1 MNSYVFAIVCVIAVS
16 VLCLF
21 RRTHYKVV
29 QLITSVPDL
38 KEEAEKI
45 NAENISVPRN
55 QNKIAP
61 PKPLYERKQ
70 YTYPYDSHDTF
81 YYDVLKTDKARKD
94 TAFVLVCFM
103 GGHSKSACI
112 RRAAQRFSDDGY
124 PVYILIP
131 RGMQGLRLDPAQ
143 KKFRSEGYDT
153 EDLNTLVNELIP
165 ENNVI
170 ISGYSLGGFTLGHY
184 LTSKNSDISKVRK
197 AIFCFVEHDPS
208 NTVRM
213 PLRAR
218 KMLATQSIKYVRE
231 NVPYFLAHGV
241 TQEEL
246 DEIFK
251 VGTVDHYD
259 QLIWCKRHNLASVYD
274 YYDMVSL
281 VKRIPQLSVPSLF
294 FNVADDQIAGKYLP
308 LAEFRSN

>member
-1 MNSYVFAIVCVIAVS
+1 MNPYVVAILCVIAVS
-16 VLCLF
+16 IVCMRR
-21 RRTHYKVV
+21 RRTYKVV
-29 QLITSVPDL
+29 QMITSVQGL
-38 KEEAEKI
+38 ETEVKKI
-45 NAENISVPRN
+45 NAEKIRVPRN
-55 QNKIAP
+55 QGKISP
-61 PKPLYERKQ
+61 PKPMYERKQ
-70 YTYPYDSHDTF
+70 YTYPYDQHDTF
-81 YYDVLKTDKARKD
+81 YYDVLKTDKTNKD

-131 RGMQGLRLDPAQ
+131 RGMQGLKLDPAQ

-165 ENNVI
+165 EKSVI

-184 LTSKNSDISKVRK
+184 LTSKTSDVSKVKK

-208 NTVRM
+208 NIVRM

-218 KMLATQSIKYVRE
+218 KLLATQSIKYVRE
-231 NVPYFLAHGV
+231 NIPYFLANGV

-246 DEIFK
+246 DDIFR

-259 QLIWCKRHNLASVYD
+259 QLIWCKRHNLKSVYD

-281 VKRIPQLSVPSLF
+281 VKRIPQFSVPSLF
-294 FNVADDQIAGKYLP
+294 FNVADDQIAGKYFP
-308 LAEFRSN
+308 LAEF